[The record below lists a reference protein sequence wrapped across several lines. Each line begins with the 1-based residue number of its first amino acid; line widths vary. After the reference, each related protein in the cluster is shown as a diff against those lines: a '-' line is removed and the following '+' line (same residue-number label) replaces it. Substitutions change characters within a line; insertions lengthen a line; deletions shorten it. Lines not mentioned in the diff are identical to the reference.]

1 MVKKLQREGMSMKKV
16 KYRFSLNYQKEEE
29 WINEMSQQGWHL
41 EKFSFGRF
49 TFIKGEAGEFI
60 YRSELL
66 GDMGKK
72 EKAEYLEFLTDS
84 GITVVHEFAGWIY
97 TRRAASE
104 GPFELFTSN
113 QSYIGYYQ
121 RILRYMIPL
130 FLINLFMAF
139 LNLFVS
145 GVDGKLGWLNGSV
158 GSINALVTLILL
170 IPLGHVYR
178 QKSKLEKEQQFFE

>member
-1 MVKKLQREGMSMKKV
+1 MAKKLQKEVMSMKKV
-16 KYRFSLNYQKEEE
+16 KYRFNLNYQKEEE

-41 EKFSFGRF
+41 EKFSFGKF
-49 TFIKGEAGEFI
+49 TFIKGEPGEFI

-66 GDMGKK
+66 GDMPKK

-84 GITVVHEFAGWIY
+84 GITIVHEFAGWLY

-121 RILRYMIPL
+121 RILKYMIPL
-130 FLINLFMAF
+130 FLINLSMAF
-139 LNLFVS
+139 LNLVIS
-145 GVDGKLGWLNGSV
+145 GVNGNLGWLNMSV
-158 GSINALVTLILL
+158 GSLNALVTLILL